1 MAEPIDARWHRLT
14 SSTADER
21 GNFVGKREI
30 CTVRAIVDGREVR
43 RHRKDCSSR
52 LLSS

>member
-1 MAEPIDARWHRLT
+1 MAEPIDARWYRLT

-21 GNFVGKREI
+21 GNFVGKEKYAQ
-30 CTVRAIVDGREVR
+30 CALVDGREVR